1 MMKGR
6 LPAVGVVLGAF
17 ILGTTAISTQASLA
31 VAAKAAA
38 TPTWVTTQGKV
49 VHLTLIA
56 GYDNTNSGFNFDGA
70 AHGQM
75 TVTVPLGDTID
86 VTFKNNAQGEQHNIV
101 VIPYTK
107 TLPGSS
113 STPAFSGAASPTPKF
128 TRGGAPGSTSAA
140 QQFSFTAGKSGTY
153 LLICGIA
160 GHAIAGMWDNLVVS
174 PTATSA
180 TVAFGTTQTAGA
192 AGTTTTPANPS
203 QWISTS
209 GNVVKLALIAGYNG
223 ANAGF
228 NFDGGAH
235 GQMVVTVPL
244 GDTII
249 ATYKNASKTPHDVL
263 VVPYQKT
270 LPTHSVPTAFTGA
283 SYGVPSFGSGGGTR
297 PKGGTPPAGG
307 NPGAGGPGRISNAA
321 HQFTFTADKAGTY
334 MIICGYPGHAIAGMW
349 DTFVVSSTAKTASI
363 TFR

>member
-1 MMKGR
+1 
-6 LPAVGVVLGAF
+6 
-17 ILGTTAISTQASLA
+17 
-31 VAAKAAA
+31 
-38 TPTWVTTQGKV
+38 
-49 VHLTLIA
+49 
-56 GYDNTNSGFNFDGA
+56 
-70 AHGQM
+70 
-75 TVTVPLGDTID
+75 
-86 VTFKNNAQGEQHNIV
+86 
-101 VIPYTK
+101 
-107 TLPGSS
+107 LPGGS
-113 STPAFSGAASPTPKF
+113 STPAFSGAVSPTPKF
-128 TRGGAPGSTSAA
+128 TRGSAPGSTSAA

-160 GHAIAGMWDNLVVS
+160 GHALAGMWDTLVVS
-174 PTATSA
+174 PTATAA
-180 TVAFGTTQTAGA
+180 TVAFGTTQTASSS
-192 AGTTTTPANPS
+192 GTTAAPANPN

-209 GNVVKLALIAGYNG
+209 GNVVKLTLVAGYNG

-244 GDTII
+244 GDKIV
-249 ATYKNASKTPHDVL
+249 ATYKNNSKTPHDVL

-283 SYGVPSFGSGGGTR
+283 SYGAPSFGSGGGGTP

-307 NPGAGGPGRISNAA
+307 NPGAGGQVSNSA

-349 DTFVVSSTAKTASI
+349 DTFVVSATARTASI
-363 TFR
+363 TFK